1 MTNRSGLTS
10 SKQLLALLLISLGSF
25 ILSAC
30 GRTAAPSPETA
41 FRAVAAP
48 TLSDDLNLKDLA
60 SGIASQRSALSR
72 NPDSAMQ
79 FGPVSIT
86 RGKYVQALD
95 RLSSELISSHS
106 NSEKLE
112 YIRNNFLFYEIYGA
126 QDWGEILLTGYF
138 EPLIRGSLRPTSAL
152 SQPIYRRPDDLVTIP
167 LGAFSQHFKEESALK
182 GRLAKGRVVPYYSRE
197 DIDGK
202 YTLKGRGLEICWVD
216 PIDAFFLQIQGSGT
230 IELKDG
236 SQFFVTY
243 AEKNGHKYEAIG
255 KFLKERIA
263 PAAITM
269 QSIVALLK
277 TMPESERSELL
288 FRNPSYV
295 FFNRSPQR
303 AITSLGIPA
312 TSGRTIAADP
322 KFAPKGALA
331 FITFNKPVFDTEA
344 APSDHSQSSIEVGS
358 IEVGRFVL
366 DQDSGGAITGTGRI
380 DLFWGR
386 GDDAKRYAGVLQSP
400 ARIWYLVPKGS
411 IN

>member
-10 SKQLLALLLISLGSF
+10 AKQLLALLLISLGSF

-60 SGIASQRSALSR
+60 SGITTQRSALSR
-72 NPDSAMQ
+72 NPHSAMQ

-86 RGKYVQALD
+86 HGKYVQALD
-95 RLSSELISSHS
+95 RLSSELISSRS

-152 SQPIYRRPDDLVTIP
+152 SQPLYRRPDDLVTIP
-167 LGAFSQHFKEESALK
+167 LGAFSPRFKEESALK

-202 YTLKGRGLEICWVD
+202 HSLKGRGLEICWVD

-322 KFAPKGALA
+322 KFVPKGALA

-344 APSDHSQSSIEVGS
+344 APSDQPQSST
-358 IEVGRFVL
+358 EVGRFVL

>member
-1 MTNRSGLTS
+1 
-10 SKQLLALLLISLGSF
+10 
-25 ILSAC
+25 
-30 GRTAAPSPETA
+30 
-41 FRAVAAP
+41 
-48 TLSDDLNLKDLA
+48 
-60 SGIASQRSALSR
+60 
-72 NPDSAMQ
+72 MQ

-95 RLSSELISSHS
+95 RLSSELISSRS

-152 SQPIYRRPDDLVTIP
+152 SQPIYRRPDDLITIP
-167 LGAFSQHFKEESALK
+167 LGAFSQRFKEESALK

-202 YTLKGRGLEICWVD
+202 HTLKGRGLEICWVD

-295 FFNRSPQR
+295 FFNRSPKR

-322 KFAPKGALA
+322 KFVPKGALA

-344 APSDHSQSSIEVGS
+344 APSDPSQSSIKVS
-358 IEVGRFVL
+358 STEVGRFVL

-411 IN
+411 ITTNSY

>member
-1 MTNRSGLTS
+1 M
-10 SKQLLALLLISLGSF
+10 
-25 ILSAC
+25 
-30 GRTAAPSPETA
+30 
-41 FRAVAAP
+41 AAP

-60 SGIASQRSALSR
+60 SGITTQRSALSR
-72 NPDSAMQ
+72 NPHSAMQ

-86 RGKYVQALD
+86 HGKYVQALD
-95 RLSSELISSHS
+95 RLSSELISSRS

-126 QDWGEILLTGYF
+126 QDWGQILLTGYF

-152 SQPIYRRPDDLVTIP
+152 SQPLYRRPDDLVTIP
-167 LGAFSQHFKEESALK
+167 LGAFSPRFKEESALK

-202 YTLKGRGLEICWVD
+202 HTLKGRGLEICWVD

-344 APSDHSQSSIEVGS
+344 APSDLPQSS

>member
-10 SKQLLALLLISLGSF
+10 AKQLLALLLISLGSF

-60 SGIASQRSALSR
+60 SGITTQRSALSR
-72 NPDSAMQ
+72 NPHSAMQ

-86 RGKYVQALD
+86 HGKYVQALD
-95 RLSSELISSHS
+95 RLSSELISSRS

-126 QDWGEILLTGYF
+126 QDWGQILLTGYF

-152 SQPIYRRPDDLVTIP
+152 SQPLYRRPDDLVTIP
-167 LGAFSQHFKEESALK
+167 LGAFSPRFKEESALK

-202 YTLKGRGLEICWVD
+202 HTLKGRGLEICWVD

-322 KFAPKGALA
+322 KFVPKGALA

-344 APSDHSQSSIEVGS
+344 APSDPSQSSIKVSS

>member
-1 MTNRSGLTS
+1 MTNRLGLTS
-10 SKQLLALLLISLGSF
+10 SKQLVALLLISLGSF

-41 FRAVAAP
+41 FRAAAAP

-60 SGIASQRSALSR
+60 SGIATQRSALSR
-72 NPDSAMQ
+72 NPDSFMQ

-95 RLSSELISSHS
+95 RLSSELISSRS

-152 SQPIYRRPDDLVTIP
+152 SQPIYRRPDDLITIP
-167 LGAFSQHFKEESALK
+167 LGAFSQRFKEESALK

-202 YTLKGRGLEICWVD
+202 HTLKGRGLEICWVD

-263 PAAITM
+263 PAPITM

-322 KFAPKGALA
+322 KFVPKGALA

-344 APSDHSQSSIEVGS
+344 APSDPSQSSIKVS
-358 IEVGRFVL
+358 STEVGRFVL